1 MAKLSS
7 IYHGCMWSVG
17 LNQVSLKIDS
27 DRKDTLFFRDVQE
40 KSLFGVIFCV
50 GCRGE
55 EYKATLLGNES
66 TFLGNES
73 KVYVF

>member
-40 KSLFGVIFCV
+40 KALLGVIFLF
-50 GCRGE
+50 RE
-55 EYKATLLGNES
+55 DYAR
-66 TFLGNES
+66 S
-73 KVYVF
+73 KMSAKCTIVS